1 MVYKEGLQKAGPFV
15 TVLPQV
21 RCEGPA
27 PDLADLAFHVAF
39 FQSALANRFASAF
52 DNRMRKVGVIICVIG
67 GTFMRIFGLLVLL
80 CGMVA
85 VCGAV
90 DHDQARQSASAQT
103 AVASSNADFERSAGI
118 VRPDFSGLATG
129 DRDRRRFDADR
140 DGDVT
145 CYTIESYLVKR
156 SSRDSDVVEPA
167 GHSTCQRASKYGVKA
182 AEESGKAP
190 AR

>member
-1 MVYKEGLQKAGPFV
+1 MR
-15 TVLPQV
+15 VL
-21 RCEGPA
+21 
-27 PDLADLAFHVAF
+27 
-39 FQSALANRFASAF
+39 
-52 DNRMRKVGVIICVIG
+52 
-67 GTFMRIFGLLVLL
+67 GLLVLL
-80 CGMVA
+80 CGLVV

-90 DHDQARQSASAQT
+90 DQPRQSASAQT
-103 AVASSNADFERSAGI
+103 AVASFGPDVDRSLGI
-118 VRPDFSGLATG
+118 VRPDFSRLG
-129 DRDRRRFDADR
+129 DRDHRRFDSDR

-182 AEESGKAP
+182 AEEPGGAP